1 MKAAGDS
8 HRPNSVVDQQSAGPN
23 LVAALRDSARPRV
36 AWPDILPGLLPTDP
50 DANLDQHWSARALEL
65 ALRADYVTSPNPMVG
80 AVVLDSEGNLAGE
93 GFHRGAGEPHAEQE
107 ALEQAGDRAH
117 GGTLYVNLEPC
128 AHLHRTPSCAEAI
141 ILAGLKRVVVSMSDP
156 DERVRG
162 AGIAKLQAAGIETVV
177 GVHEERAVRL
187 NEFYVKHR
195 LTGRPFVTA
204 KFAMS
209 LDGKIA
215 TRTGESRWITS
226 EESRL
231 HGHRLRHIHDAILV
245 GVNTVITDD
254 PELTARLEGV
264 GARQPLRVILDSQLR
279 TRMSA
284 KAVGPNTL
292 IATTRS
298 GRMGA
303 AEVVRLPATGSGRVS
318 LAPLLDELGKRGI
331 LSLLVEGGSEVHAS
345 FFAEGL
351 VDKVQAYIAPRLI
364 GGREAPG
371 PIGGAGV
378 ERLVEAIPLREMD
391 VTRLGNDLLV
401 TGYVDVHR
409 DS

>member
-1 MKAAGDS
+1 MD
-8 HRPNSVVDQQSAGPN
+8 R
-23 LVAALRDSARPRV
+23 
-36 AWPDILPGLLPTDP
+36 
-50 DANLDQHWSARALEL
+50 HWAARALEL
-65 ALRADYVTSPNPMVG
+65 ALRADYRTSPNPMVG
-80 AVVLDSEGNLAGE
+80 AVVLNSAGNLAGE
-93 GFHRGAGEPHAEQE
+93 GYHRRAGEPHAEQE
-107 ALEQAGDRAH
+107 ALDQAGDQAH

-128 AHLHRTPSCAEAI
+128 THLHRTPPCAEAI
-141 ILAGLKRVVVSMSDP
+141 ILAGLKRVVISMSDP

-177 GVHEERAVRL
+177 GIQEERAMRL

-195 LTGRPFVTA
+195 LTGRPFVSA

-215 TRTGESRWITS
+215 TRTGESRWITG

-231 HGHRLRHIHDAILV
+231 HGHRLRQIHDAILV

-254 PELTARLEGV
+254 PELTSRLEGQDV
-264 GARQPLRVILDSQLR
+264 RQPLRVVVDSQLR

-303 AEVVRLPATGSGRVS
+303 AEVLRLPAGADGRVA

-345 FFAEGL
+345 FFANGL
-351 VDKVQAYIAPRLI
+351 VDKVHAYVAPRLI

-371 PIGGAGV
+371 PVGGGGA
-378 ERLVEAIPLREMD
+378 EHLVEAVPLRELD
-391 VTRLGNDLLV
+391 ATRLGTDILI
-401 TGYVDVHR
+401 TGYVDVHG